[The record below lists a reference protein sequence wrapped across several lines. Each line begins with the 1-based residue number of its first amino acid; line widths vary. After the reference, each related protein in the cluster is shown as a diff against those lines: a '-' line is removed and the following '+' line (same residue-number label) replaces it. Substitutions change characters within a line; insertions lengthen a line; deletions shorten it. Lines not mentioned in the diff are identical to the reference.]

1 LAAKIGASV
10 TVFEVVVGPDHRVR
24 EAICGDRELDR
35 HERPLLPAEELQRHA
50 RVAGRIGPEDLVDH
64 VGACDAAQK
73 VVHDHPLVVPGN
85 QAPGLLEQCRAGEA
99 QL

>member
-1 LAAKIGASV
+1 MNGRFCQLKNFSATLGLPAASV
-10 TVFEVVVGPDHRVR
+10 
-24 EAICGDRELDR
+24 LS
-35 HERPLLPAEELQRHA
+35 
-50 RVAGRIGPEDLVDH
+50 LVDH